1 MLGQMG
7 TTLQGYLAPEVPPPA
22 PKAEQ
27 RSLPVTKALCL
38 TALLL
43 LFFCLETRPDS
54 PGEPGM
60 KPRDPCLPWRGK

>member
-27 RSLPVTKALCL
+27 RLSLGRITSLGS
-38 TALLL
+38 T
-43 LFFCLETRPDS
+43 
-54 PGEPGM
+54 
-60 KPRDPCLPWRGK
+60 